1 MVLVEWGWLSCCGD
15 TLDEDDDDELDELL
29 DEEKE
34 DDRGGGGAEAGSG
47 ADRGD
52 VSSLLVGSGADADEA
67 LDVLSVDEDDDD
79 ELDELLDEEE
89 EDDGAGV
96 SGEPSLL
103 LVGSGAD
110 SDEALD
116 VLSVDEDDDDEL
128 DELLDEEEEDAG
140 GGGGATLVSLP
151 PSLYFLP
158 VTSNPCSCFR
168 LLRLR
173 INIYC
178 PLFITYLE
186 HTVMLVSESF
196 RGQGAVGLL
205 LPLSQL
211 RPPPFAIKI
220 GLPGSKFGD
229 KSNL

>member
-1 MVLVEWGWLSCCGD
+1 MSLSGAVAVEE
-15 TLDEDDDDELDELL
+15 LDELDDDDDELDELL
-29 DEEKE
+29 DEEK
-34 DDRGGGGAEAGSG
+34 
-47 ADRGD
+47 
-52 VSSLLVGSGADADEA
+52 
-67 LDVLSVDEDDDD
+67 
-79 ELDELLDEEE
+79 

-110 SDEALD
+110 SDETID

-128 DELLDEEEEDAG
+128 DELLAEEEEDDEAEDWAEG
-140 GGGGATLVSLP
+140 CCSPLLLLWSWTTPFSLL
-151 PSLYFLP
+151 SLYFLP

-173 INIYC
+173 INIYR
-178 PLFITYLE
+178 PLFITSLE

-196 RGQGAVGLL
+196 RGQGSVGLL
-205 LPLSQL
+205 LSLFQL
-211 RPPPFAIKI
+211 QPPPFAIKI